1 MGSRDIESSTRVRV
15 ILGKYIN
22 HRAYRA
28 LCFMRVATVRKPA
41 YTFPGGEPRIK
52 ETIASRAI
60 LIFWN
65 EPRICIFLR
74 RMS

>member
-1 MGSRDIESSTRVRV
+1 MGSREIESSTRVRV
-15 ILGKYIN
+15 ILGKYID
-22 HRAYRA
+22 HKTYKA

-60 LIFWN
+60 LIFWK
-65 EPRICIFLR
+65 EPRIWIFLR
-74 RMS
+74 KAN